1 MRFLILLITALL
13 VRFTPLRRGVRPD
26 LALAWAGYCS
36 RLALRRSAWQALV
49 CLLLP
54 LLPLEL
60 AFWVLEDLAQ
70 GFFVLLLGVLVLLLG
85 LSNNELLHAFGR
97 RFEQAWARDDKAAAA
112 LIAEHELGIQA
123 TDDQSLLLQVRGRV
137 LREALSGYFVPV
149 LWFLLL
155 GPLGALGYRL
165 LRLFVDRLPADA
177 QGYAGSLVHAMEW
190 LPARLLAASFALV
203 GHFDQVFEALRGV
216 WGDWEQ
222 EVEPLL
228 VTAAQAALT
237 VEIGSEQSAPGG
249 ENAAVLAPTR
259 ALLMRAM
266 LVWAVPVAL
275 LALLG

>member
-13 VRFTPLRRGVRPD
+13 VRFTPLRRGLRPD
-26 LALAWAGYCS
+26 LALMWAGYCS
-36 RLALRRSAWQALV
+36 RLAQRGPGWRGLL

-60 AFWVLEDLAQ
+60 AFWLLADLAY
-70 GFFVLLLGVLVLLLG
+70 GFFVLVLGVLVLLLG
-85 LSNNELLHAFGR
+85 LGGNELLHAFGR
-97 RFEQAWARDDKAAAA
+97 RLEQAWARGDKEAAA
-112 LIAEHELGIQA
+112 LIAENELGIEA
-123 TDDQSLLLQVRGRV
+123 TDDHGLLLQVRGRL

-165 LRLFVDRLPADA
+165 LRLFVDRLPAET
-177 QGYAGSLVHAMEW
+177 QSYAGSLVHAMEW
-190 LPARLLAASFALV
+190 FPARLLAASFALV
-203 GHFDQVFEALRGV
+203 GHFDQVLVALRGT
-216 WGDWEQ
+216 WRDWDQ

-228 VTAAQAALT
+228 VAAADAALT
-237 VEIGSEQSAPGG
+237 GEPDVEQCE
-249 ENAAVLAPTR
+249 AVLAPTR
-259 ALLMRAM
+259 TLLVRSM